1 MIHPS
6 LGSTSPRAAAPSRS
20 HRSSIGF
27 TLLELLVVILI
38 IGLLTGI
45 VAPRFLGQIG
55 RSEITAT
62 RAQLDAFD
70 KALQAYRID
79 TGHFPSTSQA
89 LRALVAQPG
98 DEPRWHG
105 PYLQND
111 IPPDPWGTPYQ
122 YRSPGATGR
131 DYDLL
136 SYGKDRAPG
145 GTGEDA
151 DITR

>member
-1 MIHPS
+1 MNYIAR
-6 LGSTSPRAAAPSRS
+6 LGAPLRQPAF
-20 HRSSIGF
+20 RPGRTLAGF

-55 RSEITAT
+55 RSETTTA
-62 RAQLDAFD
+62 RAQLDALD

-79 TGHFPSTSQA
+79 TGHFPSTAQS
-89 LRALVAQPG
+89 LRALVTQPG
-98 DEPRWHG
+98 DEPRWRG
-105 PYLQND
+105 PYMQGE

-122 YRSPGATGR
+122 YRNPGSTGR

-136 SYGKDRAPG
+136 SYGKDRSPG
-145 GTGEDA
+145 GTGDDA
-151 DITR
+151 DISR